1 MFSKNFTYQYCPI
14 LAVSQSEL
22 LGLKELPEKDKDL
35 ILPVFPLKSW
45 ASSKELKSSISKIE
59 ESIGKH
65 RKWITD
71 IDYEDLFD
79 RDKENYRP
87 VHHDLLK
94 LTDPSEGFKNWCE
107 FIKDNINV
115 IPCVQLKDLSQ
126 MERQVEQLSVLQ
138 RGIVVILKQ
147 ADIESQRYKT
157 ILPNLKKVNDLLV
170 ILDLEQITKEHVALS
185 SQISMYMKSI
195 KTLLP
200 QALISLSSTSFPD
213 SFGGYYKG
221 VKSIYERALF
231 DKVQA
236 TITDLIYSDRGSA
249 RAVKMSGGA
258 GVPPPRIDY
267 ACRNEWNF
275 IRMEFSELSPLLTK
289 TEKQAQIRKEK
300 KELYT
305 KISNEIMNETY
316 WENELALWSNYTTEL
331 TSEGGE
337 FGVINSAQKAT
348 AVRINKHLHTQL
360 HYNAIASLNDTDDDW
375 ED

>member
-35 ILPVFPLKSW
+35 ILPIFPLKSW
-45 ASSKELKSSISKIE
+45 ASSKELKNSISKIE

-65 RKWITD
+65 RKWIAD
-71 IDYEDLFD
+71 IDYEDLFE
-79 RDKENYRP
+79 RDKGSYRP
-87 VHHDLLK
+87 VHHALLK
-94 LTDPSEGFKNWCE
+94 LTEPSEGFKNWCE
-107 FIKDNINV
+107 FIKDNINI

-126 MERQVEQLSVLQ
+126 MEEQVEQLSVLH
-138 RGIVVILKQ
+138 RGIVVILKH
-147 ADIESQRYKT
+147 ADIESQSYKT
-157 ILPNLKKVNDLLV
+157 ILPNLKKVSDLLV

-200 QALISLSSTSFPD
+200 HALVSLSSTSFPD

-231 DKVQA
+231 DKVKA

-249 RAVKMSGGA
+249 RAIKMSGGA

-305 KISNEIMNETY
+305 KISIEIMNETY

-337 FGVINSAQKAT
+337 FDVINSAQKAT

-360 HYNAIASLNDTDDDW
+360 HYNAIASINDTEDDW